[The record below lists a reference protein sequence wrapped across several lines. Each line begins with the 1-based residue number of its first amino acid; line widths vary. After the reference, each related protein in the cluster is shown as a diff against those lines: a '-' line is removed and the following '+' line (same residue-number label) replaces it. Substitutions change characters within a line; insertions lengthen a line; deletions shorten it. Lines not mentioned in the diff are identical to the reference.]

1 MNTTIIAY
9 GTRGD
14 VQPVVALA
22 KGLIAAGHRVRMIAS
37 PNFREFVARH
47 GIDFIPSSIDV
58 QEMMASEEGKLWTD
72 RGTSPIA
79 QMRLLRRL
87 LDRTAPTMMREA
99 WDACQG
105 ADAVISTATSESF
118 ATSIAERLGVPHV
131 SALVAPAF
139 VATRSGAA
147 SLLPVF
153 PNRESILNYVS
164 GKLFAEAGFYR
175 LSAKLINAFRA
186 ETLGLGRQ
194 SVSQYAAKHRR
205 KPVVHGYSKHAVPHP
220 TDWPET
226 FHTTGYWFLEDDL
239 WEPPA
244 ELVEFLEAGE
254 APVCIGFGSMTGR
267 DPNAFTRLLCDA
279 VTRSGRRAVLLSG
292 WGGIGD
298 AALPPNI
305 LRLDAAPHAWL
316 YPRMAAVVH
325 HGGAGTT
332 AAALRAGVPMVVVP
346 HLGDQPYWGQ
356 RMHALG
362 VAPKPITRPKLT
374 PEGLA
379 NAIGKATS
387 DAAMRKQAAD
397 LGTKIRAEDGIADAV
412 LLIERYVR

>member
-1 MNTTIIAY
+1 
-9 GTRGD
+9 
-14 VQPVVALA
+14 
-22 KGLIAAGHRVRMIAS
+22 
-37 PNFREFVARH
+37 
-47 GIDFIPSSIDV
+47 
-58 QEMMASEEGKLWTD
+58 MMASEEGKLWTD
-72 RGTSPIA
+72 RGTNAFA

-105 ADAVISTATSESF
+105 TDAVISTATSESF

-139 VATRSGAA
+139 VATRRGAA
-147 SLLPVF
+147 SLIPVF
-153 PNRESILNYVS
+153 PNRESVLNYVV

-175 LSAKLINAFRA
+175 LSSKLINAFRA
-186 ETLGLGRQ
+186 ETLGLPSQ
-194 SVSQYAAKHRR
+194 SVSQYAARARR
-205 KPVVHGYSKHAVPHP
+205 RPVVHGYSKHVVPP
-220 TDWPET
+220 PADWPEA
-226 FHTTGYWFLEDDL
+226 FHTTGYWFLEEDH

-244 ELVEFLEAGE
+244 ELVAFLDAGE

-267 DPNAFTRLLCDA
+267 DPSAFARLLCDA
-279 VTRSGRRAVLLSG
+279 VSRTGRRAILLSG

-298 AALPPNI
+298 AALPPNV

-316 YPRMAAVVH
+316 YPRTAAVVH

-362 VAPKPITRPKLT
+362 VAPKPINRPKLT
-374 PEGLA
+374 AENLA
-379 NAIGKATS
+379 GAIGEAVS
-387 DAAMRKQAAD
+387 DAATRNRAAE
-397 LGTKIRAEDGIADAV
+397 LGAKIRAEDGIAEAV
-412 LLIERYVR
+412 RVIERYLEVRRQ